1 MATDPDDSPWSRQLL
16 MGVGALLAVA
26 LIVGG
31 IFSLVA
37 LGAAKM
43 SGLDSAGTGA
53 SMKPSLYLPPL
64 QPTRQPQTS
73 AATPTQSASAASSPS
88 PSPSPTPSKKPKP
101 KPVISLQASPLQV
114 SANQRIDLTGVYPS
128 GEGHSLT
135 VQRLEGGAWTD
146 FPVTASVS
154 GGGFH
159 TWVTTSRPGLQQF
172 RVLDQATGRHS
183 NAVRVHVA

>member
-43 SGLDSAGTGA
+43 TGLDSSGAGA
-53 SMKPSLYLPPL
+53 SAKPSLYMPPL
-64 QPTRQPQTS
+64 QPTRQPQQPAPASTS
-73 AATPTQSASAASSPS
+73 AAPSPS
-88 PSPSPTPSKKPKP
+88 PSPSPTPTKRPKP
-101 KPVISLQASPLQV
+101 RPRISLQASPLQV
-114 SANQRIDLTGVYPS
+114 AANQRIDLTGVYPR

-135 VQRLEGGAWTD
+135 VQRLEGGAWAD
-146 FPVTASVS
+146 FPVTTSVS

-159 TWVTTSRPGLQQF
+159 TWVTTGRSGMQQF
-172 RVLDQATGRHS
+172 RVLDPATGRHS